1 MLKGFH
7 ASVWV
12 WLAVVVTVLGLREFG
27 AFQAIELAAYDRL
40 LQRLDRPLSISDRIA
55 LIEISEKDIQEL
67 GHWPPS
73 DLEVA
78 ILIES
83 ILAAGASSVGLDIYR
98 DLAVP
103 PGEQRLEELLE
114 QESRIVLVFKHGD
127 PAAGGI
133 PGHAAL
139 AGTGRLGFNDLLLDP
154 DGRVRRGLL
163 FLDRDDGGT
172 DYSFP
177 LQLALQELA
186 RDGIHPQPDPV
197 REEWLRLGNTSIPFV
212 EANDGGYVDVDDQ
225 GYQIIHDF
233 MQSSGDFE
241 SIPFRTALKGEL
253 QQGSLLDRIV
263 LVGGSAD
270 SLNDFAL
277 AAEGVTHGDVI
288 ERGVTGVW
296 LHALLLDQLLRFGE
310 GESRPLRFVSNL
322 AEILEILVAAVLG
335 CMLAASVGRLRSF
348 ATFGLAIGVGT
359 GLILLGLSG
368 YAALSMGIW
377 LPVVAPGTA
386 WLGTSAAYTAW
397 ISSRE
402 RAQRAELMQ
411 IFSQVQSPRVAD
423 ELWRRRNEYLVDG
436 RLEPKTATVTV
447 LFLDMKGYTTNAE
460 KMSPEQLLSWI
471 NDFMAPMARL
481 VEEHGG
487 YPDDYFGDGIKADFG
502 VPVLSETEEAIAA
515 TAQDAIR
522 CAAAMVVELARINT
536 RYAAANLPTVALR
549 IGIHTGPVVVGLL
562 GSRNKGKYTVVGDA
576 VVTAQRL
583 ESTDQVVHDFEQQP
597 CRVLLSERTYSL
609 VVGRSK
615 CGRFEAMGEVRLKG
629 KRALVGVYRMD
640 TLEDRASV
648 SQTNPSGRQ
657 DEPGGREST

>member
-233 MQSSGDFE
+233 VQSSGDFE
-241 SIPFRTALKGEL
+241 SIPFRPALKGEL
-253 QQGSLLDRIV
+253 QQGSLL
-263 LVGGSAD
+263 SAD

-359 GLILLGLSG
+359 GLILLGL
-368 YAALSMGIW
+368 
-377 LPVVAPGTA
+377 
-386 WLGTSAAYTAW
+386 
-397 ISSRE
+397 
-402 RAQRAELMQ
+402 AQRAELMQ